1 MSSTQATFHL
11 AGRKTLYTLNGL
23 PKSFFNDVFHML
35 ANNYFDTRLISGFAV
50 FGVGWGLGGF
60 CIGPVVTALPI
71 AALKTIIFEVIML
84 IGMVTVKYF
93 GLLCDWRAWDL
104 VGKRKKIAVN
114 SVTAG

>member
-1 MSSTQATFHL
+1 M
-11 AGRKTLYTLNGL
+11 
-23 PKSFFNDVFHML
+23 P
-35 ANNYFDTRLISGFAV
+35 ANKYFDTRLISGFVV
-50 FGVGWGLGGF
+50 FGVGWSPGEF

-93 GLLCDWRAWDL
+93 GLWCDWRAWDL
-104 VGKRKKIAVN
+104 VGKYKKIAVN